1 MFDLKK
7 NLGVKTFSFR
17 EIKDNRTCAEMILRC
32 GCTTAD
38 LSGAHVDYGAPAT
51 WTDVCRAY
59 AGKGVSIVGIGSAG
73 MRPDDAWNRRY
84 FEFVRT
90 AGAGLVTCAFTMED
104 WEKTV
109 FSLEKLSEEYGIPAA
124 IHNHGGFD
132 WLGNS
137 TALEYVFRRTS
148 PRIGLCLDTAWCMH
162 IERETP
168 VEWMAKFGGR
178 IYGFHFKDFTWDRKG
193 KHHDSVVGEGSLDLP
208 AVLKSFERLPAVR
221 SAVLEYEGA
230 DAAECTRRSVE
241 NIRALC

>member
-7 NLGVKTFSFR
+7 NIGVKTFSFR
-17 EIKDNRTCAEMILRC
+17 EIRDNRVCAEMILRC
-32 GCTTAD
+32 GCTAAD
-38 LSGAHVDYGAPAT
+38 LSGAHVDYDAPAT
-51 WTDVCRAY
+51 WQSVCRAY
-59 AGKGVSIVGIGSAG
+59 AEKGVSIVGIGTAG
-73 MRPDDAWNRRY
+73 VGPDDARNRRY
-84 FEFVRT
+84 FEFVKT

-124 IHNHGGFD
+124 IHNHGGYD

-178 IYGFHFKDFTWDRKG
+178 IYGFHFKDFTWNREG
-193 KHHDSVVGEGSLDLP
+193 KHQDSVVGEGSLDLP
-208 AVLKSFERLPAVR
+208 AVLAAFADLPAVR

-230 DAAECTRRSVE
+230 DAEECTRRSVE